1 MPASITGIVFD
12 DVNGNGIYDGGEPG
26 IPNAYII
33 LEDPNGICVR
43 TQTDALGNYSFT
55 NLTIPG
61 TYNVYEVVTGPG
73 FICPPTTFIQPD
85 GFNSSTTPRTIT
97 LTITATDIANN
108 VVFAN
113 QNFGHET
120 ITMWECDPNGL
131 QVAGVPS
138 SLFSIDLVTGAATN
152 LGLLSPITSYNSI
165 GFNSIDNTIWGINF
179 NSNRPAV
186 ARINTDLTVSI
197 FSVEGLPTPTTY
209 IAGDVDFNGYLY
221 LYRQSRIYVV
231 DVNPNSATFLRQ
243 VDPTNGFIVDTPP
256 YGIPTNIGIPDWAF
270 NPVDQQLYGVGGS
283 SVIRW
288 DPLTGVATVIPT
300 VGVPASGYGAV
311 FFDIEG
317 SLYAI
322 RNDNGNI
329 YRITFSGLNATGV
342 LFSTTIPAANND
354 GARCVFAPLV

>member
-1 MPASITGIVFD
+1 MSASITGIVFD

-26 IPNAYII
+26 IPDAYII

-73 FICPPTTFIQPD
+73 FICPPTTFTQPD
-85 GFNSSTTPRTIT
+85 GFNTSTTPRTIT
-97 LTITATDIANN
+97 LTITATDIANDA
-108 VVFAN
+108 VFSG
-113 QNFGHET
+113 QNFGHTT
-120 ITMWECDPNGL
+120 ITLWECDPNGL

-138 SLFSIDLVTGAATN
+138 SLLSIDLVTGAATN
-152 LGLLSPITSYNSI
+152 LGGLSPASVYNAI
-165 GFNSIDNTIWGINF
+165 GFNSIDNTIWGFDANEGE
-179 NSNRPAV
+179 V
-186 ARINTDLTVSI
+186 TRINPDLTTDS
-197 FSVEGLPTPTTY
+197 FSVTGLPTGFF
-209 IAGDVDFNGYLY
+209 IGDVDFNGHLY
-221 LYRQSRIYVV
+221 LYSAGNRFYVV
-231 DVNPNSATFLRQ
+231 DVNPDSATFLQ
-243 VDPTNGFIVDTPP
+243 LVDPTNGFIVDTPP
-256 YGIPTNIGIPDWAF
+256 YGTVIAPTSIADWGF
-270 NPVDQQLYGVGGS
+270 NPVDQQLYAVTFSTGTAVR
-283 SVIRW
+283 IN
-288 DPLTGVATVIPT
+288 PLTGGVTALAT
-300 VGVPASGYGAV
+300 VGVPTAPYGAV

-322 RNDNGNI
+322 NNNNGNI